1 MTQSISSNVNIN
13 TAQLLRAAN
22 AFKQSVKKQNEQENS
37 LEHEA
42 VKVPEETKKI
52 FANHDINEIRQV
64 AQSIGENDLSDE
76 DIKYG
81 LYYGRSVI
89 VNYSV

>member
-13 TAQLLRAAN
+13 TAQLLRATN

-37 LEHEA
+37 FEQEA